1 MSSLLVTNTW
11 LHADY
16 TGLAYVEAHVTYM
29 CFYCNISK
37 LLILDG
43 HGIILRKHLGA
54 IGNLWFSSSA
64 VNILMNYGLVDKLFY
79 IIRNGLVP
87 VQEFAWKVVFRQCR
101 TSEKATKKT
110 GDARFMPELVKFLK
124 SFKVR
129 ETEAEAIFIYSLVL
143 VPKNQMRFHR

>member
-1 MSSLLVTNTW
+1 MIKYRPYKTCLRGWTCKI
-11 LHADY
+11 Y
-16 TGLAYVEAHVTYM
+16 
-29 CFYCNISK
+29 K

-43 HGIILRKHLGA
+43 HGPILQKHLGVL
-54 IGNLWFSSSA
+54 GNLWFSSSA
-64 VNILMNYGLVDKLFY
+64 VNILMNYGLVDQLLSLFAMGQFQFK
-79 IIRNGLVP
+79 N
-87 VQEFAWKVVFRQCR
+87 WHDKVVFRLCW

-124 SFKVR
+124 SIYFQ